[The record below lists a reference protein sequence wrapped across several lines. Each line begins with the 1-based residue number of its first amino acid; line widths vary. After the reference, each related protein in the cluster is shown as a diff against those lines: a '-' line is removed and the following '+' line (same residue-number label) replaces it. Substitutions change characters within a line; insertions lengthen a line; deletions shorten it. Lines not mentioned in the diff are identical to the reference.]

1 MQGDDSLAHRVL
13 MKQKENKYPGLVKEC
28 EQIIK
33 ELKILNPFD
42 HWMSTI
48 EWKNMVKNAISEANS
63 SELKSEITEKYK
75 KLKNS
80 ELAKEE
86 FGRKEYVKNLDLQ

>member
-1 MQGDDSLAHRVL
+1 MQGEDSLAHRVL
-13 MKQKENKYPGLVKEC
+13 IKQKENEYPGLVKEC
-28 EQIIK
+28 EQTV
-33 ELKILNPFD
+33 EDLKILNNFD
-42 HWMSTI
+42 HWMSTS
-48 EWKNMVKNAISEANS
+48 EWKKMVKTAISEANS

-86 FGRKEYVKNLDLQ
+86 FGRKE